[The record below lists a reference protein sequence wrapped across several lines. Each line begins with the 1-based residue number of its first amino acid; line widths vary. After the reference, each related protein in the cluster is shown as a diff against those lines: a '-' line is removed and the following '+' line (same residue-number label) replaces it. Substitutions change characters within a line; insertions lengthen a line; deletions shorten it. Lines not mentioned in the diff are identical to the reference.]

1 VCDVVVGDIGLMGDV
16 VVGDIELVGDMGYI
30 EFAGDVGDIEL
41 MGDVFIG
48 DIIYS
53 ISQAIVQMGK
63 D

>member
-1 VCDVVVGDIGLMGDV
+1 MCDVVVGDIGLMGDV